1 MARGVR
7 SSGKL
12 DTALVAGG
20 VVLALA
26 LFIMPT
32 RFQESFASVIRGT
45 VMAPL
50 ITLESRSSNARSA
63 ISARAD
69 VLTAKGRVAVDALNV
84 RAVEDENTTLRRL
97 LGLGAR
103 LQEGFVVAELLPKR
117 GVDDDYT
124 LTLSVGRNVGV
135 EAFAPIVTADGLV
148 GMVERVDDNM
158 SFAITWAHPD
168 FAVSAM
174 SDDERGYGI
183 VQPHLGSG
191 VERLLLELRGV
202 PYRDKLDSG
211 TLIVS
216 SGLGTTY
223 PRGIPVGTVMGE
235 IATPEKWARTYL
247 LLPTVLPASLGPVLI
262 LRSARAAQGVN
273 QIWANVTSADSAARA
288 IAAAGDSIARRAALD
303 ELAARRAALDSA
315 FTDSL
320 ARSPLSGEVPN
331 VRSPTSRLDS
341 VRTDSIRRA
350 RMDSLRPRVPTVP
363 PPAAGPPPVGLLLPH
378 PLSPQAHH

>member
-1 MARGVR
+1 MARGIR
-7 SSGKL
+7 SSGKV
-12 DTALVAGG
+12 DNSLVATC
-20 VVLALA
+20 VVLAFL
-26 LFIMPT
+26 LLVMPS
-32 RFQESFASVIRGT
+32 RYQEGFAGVLRHT
-45 VMAPL
+45 VLAPL
-50 ITLESRSSNARSA
+50 LALESRASNARSA
-63 ISARAD
+63 ITSRSD
-69 VLTAKGRVAVDALNV
+69 VLTIKGRVAIDALNV

-97 LGLGAR
+97 LGLTAR
-103 LQEGFVVAELLPKR
+103 LKDGFVVAELLPKR

-135 EAFAPIVTADGLV
+135 ERFAPVITADGLV
-148 GMVERVDDNM
+148 GMVERVDDNT

-202 PYRDKLDSG
+202 PFRDKLDSG

-247 LLPTVLPASLGPVLI
+247 LLPSVLPASLGPVLI
-262 LRSARAAQGVN
+262 LRPERAARGVN
-273 QIWANVTSADSAARA
+273 QIWANVSSADSAARA
-288 IAAAGDSIARRAALD
+288 VAAAGDSIARRAALD
-303 ELAARRAALDSA
+303 ELAARRAALDSTLA
-315 FTDSL
+315 DSL
-320 ARSPLSGEVPN
+320 ARNPLPGATPVVRPPLSAQ
-331 VRSPTSRLDS
+331 DS
-341 VRTDSIRRA
+341 VVADSIRRA
-350 RMDSLRPRVPTVP
+350 RMDTSRIRPPTVP
-363 PPAAGPPPVGLLLPH
+363 PPRTGSGPPPVDGGT
-378 PLSPQAHH
+378 Q